1 MILELLID
9 TVDRLNNLVLM
20 NNVVYPN
27 FLHHILKISCSQ
39 FLHVVHAHVLADQVV
54 GVLPKVSPNTTQ
66 KICHIRSIAAAV
78 VTTFSQVSQFSQKS
92 FSQDPILHA
101 QILLDIFILEKKKN
115 IPVNPTFFKHTH
127 ILGKPYSPHP
137 LHNLLDTP
145 LRNSVLPFIIT
156 AIGRRRISPST
167 PHSSNTL
174 TYSVN

>member
-66 KICHIRSIAAAV
+66 KICHIRPIATAV

-92 FSQDPILHA
+92 FSQDPIFHP
-101 QILLDIFILEKKKN
+101 QILFDIFILEEKKN
-115 IPVNPTFFKHTH
+115 IPINPTLFKHTD
-127 ILGKPYSPHP
+127 ILSKPYSPHP
-137 LHNLLDTP
+137 VQNILNSP
-145 LRNSVLPFIIT
+145 LRHFVTVLVLND
-156 AIGRRRISPST
+156 G
-167 PHSSNTL
+167 
-174 TYSVN
+174 